1 MKNPFFTIAIT
12 TYNRVDFLRETLKN
26 LVNQPF
32 TDFEI
37 IIGND
42 YILEP
47 ISLEIIGI
55 FDSRI
60 KIINH
65 KVNLG
70 ELENMNSLLKASNGR
85 YFTWLFDD
93 DPCSPSFLNK
103 IYATLEKY
111 SYPTC
116 IYSSF
121 KVVYGHKNIIFKDK
135 ATYSSCLYSG
145 KDFLTRYLSG
155 NLKALGCCG
164 FYDRNFLK
172 ELGGVTRLSNGPM
185 ALNSEYLLII
195 QAGLVPQVAYIN
207 EALVSTRT
215 HQGSWTTSNLE
226 ADLFK
231 EAGLNLVKKSLAILQ
246 SPIISMN
253 FELNLTPILSSVISS
268 TTIKICQCSSIFNN
282 NEIQNFIL
290 RINNEIEIIES
301 HEIKEIS
308 KKALRLAK
316 SNVYKYKIKY
326 IIKRITPFIFLKY
339 LSYLI
344 YNMKKIYKIPF

>member
-1 MKNPFFTIAIT
+1 MKSHYNFNEDIIKNAMNNPLFTIAIT
-12 TYNRVDFLRETLKN
+12 TYNRVDFLRETLRN
-26 LVNQPF
+26 IVNQPF
-32 TDFEI
+32 ADFEI

-60 KIINH
+60 KVINN

-70 ELENMNSLLKASNGR
+70 ELENMNSLLKAAKGK

-103 IYATLEKY
+103 IYATLEKH

-116 IYSSF
+116 VYSSF
-121 KVVYGHKNIIFKDK
+121 KVVYGDKNIEFKDK
-135 ATYSSCLYSG
+135 TDYSTYLYSG

-164 FYDRNFLK
+164 FYERNFLK
-172 ELGGVTRLSNGPM
+172 GLGGVTKLSNGPM
-185 ALNSEYLLII
+185 ALNSEYLLLI
-195 QAGLVPQVAYIN
+195 QAGLVPRVAYID

-226 ADLFK
+226 ANLFK
-231 EAGLNLVKKSLAILQ
+231 EAGLNLIKK
-246 SPIISMN
+246 
-253 FELNLTPILSSVISS
+253 V
-268 TTIKICQCSSIFNN
+268 
-282 NEIQNFIL
+282 
-290 RINNEIEIIES
+290 
-301 HEIKEIS
+301 
-308 KKALRLAK
+308 
-316 SNVYKYKIKY
+316 
-326 IIKRITPFIFLKY
+326 
-339 LSYLI
+339 
-344 YNMKKIYKIPF
+344 